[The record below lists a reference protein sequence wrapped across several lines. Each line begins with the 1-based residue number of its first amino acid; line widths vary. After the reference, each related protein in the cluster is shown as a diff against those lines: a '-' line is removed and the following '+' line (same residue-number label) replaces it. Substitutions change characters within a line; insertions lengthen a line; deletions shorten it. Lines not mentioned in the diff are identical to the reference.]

1 MNLHHV
7 TRSVKAGGAVRATR
21 ERAFIFLQR
30 GAVFALLLLALLR
43 ALDRIVGP
51 CGGGAAASGC

>member
-1 MNLHHV
+1 M